1 MDNDFEYDYII
12 IGSGFGGAVSALR
25 LSEKGYKVLVVEQG
39 KWFNDNELPKTNW
52 EFRKWLWFPK
62 LRFFGIQNIAF
73 YKHATILNGIGVGG
87 GSLVYANTLPK
98 PKTPFFNHGSWAKL
112 ADWETD
118 LAPFYEKA
126 WKMLGATENTYLGES
141 DKQFQKLAKE
151 IGKENCFETTKVS
164 VYFGEKDKT
173 VADPYFNGEGP
184 DRTGCVLCGACMTG
198 CRNNAKNTLDKNYLY
213 LAQKKGA
220 KIISKHKVFDV
231 QPINSKDGATGY
243 VVKFKKT
250 AALFGKTQSVKAKGV
265 VFSGGVLGTIPL
277 LLKLKKSSL
286 PNLSPRLGEMVR
298 TNNEAL
304 IMNVSLDKDKDMSDG
319 IAIGSI
325 IELDENSH
333 IEPVRYGNGSGFW
346 RVTAFPMVSEKN
358 WFKRMFKLIILPLT
372 DPIKWIKVLFVK
384 DFAKSTSIILFM
396 QHLDSTLKFKK
407 GLFGMKS
414 KMDKGM
420 PPSAFIPEAHEIAK
434 KYSKQINGKSVVLS
448 LETVLGTP
456 STAHIL
462 GGAVMGEDAEHGVID
477 KNNKV
482 FAYENIFVC
491 DGSFISANPG
501 VNPALSIT
509 AITER
514 AMSLI
519 PEKNNKTL

>member
-1 MDNDFEYDYII
+1 MNKEFDYDYII

-25 LSEKGYKVLVVEQG
+25 LTEKGYKVLVIEKG
-39 KWFNDNELPKTNW
+39 KWFGDDDLPKTNW
-52 EFRKWLWFPK
+52 NLRKWLWFPS

-73 YKHATILNGIGVGG
+73 FKHATILNGIGVGG

-98 PKTPFFNHGSWAKL
+98 PKTPFYNHGSWAKL
-112 ADWETD
+112 TDWETE
-118 LAPFYEKA
+118 LAPFYETA
-126 WKMLGATENTYLGES
+126 WKMLGATGNQYLGES
-141 DKQFQKLAKE
+141 DKQFQKLAKD
-151 IGKENCFETTKVS
+151 IGKEKSFEPTKVS

-184 DRTGCVLCGACMTG
+184 DRTGCVLCGSCMTG
-198 CRNNAKNTLDKNYLY
+198 CRHNAKNTLDKNYLY

-220 KIISKHKVFDV
+220 KIIAEHNVYDV
-231 QPINSKDGATGY
+231 QAINTNDLSEGY
-243 VVKFKKT
+243 IVKFKKT
-250 AALFGKTQSVKAKGV
+250 GTLFGKKQSIKTKGV
-265 VFSGGVLGTIPL
+265 IFSGGVLGTIPL
-277 LLKLKKSSL
+277 LLKFKKSSL
-286 PNLSPRLGEMVR
+286 PNLSPRVGEMVR

-325 IELDENSH
+325 IDLDDNSH

-346 RVTAFPMVSEKN
+346 RALAFPMVSEKN
-358 WFKRMFKLIILPLT
+358 WFKRMIKLFILPFT
-372 DPIKWIKVLFVK
+372 DPIKWLKVLFVK

-407 GLFGMKS
+407 GIFGMKS
-414 KMDKGM
+414 KLDKGE
-420 PPSAFIPEAHEIAK
+420 PPSAFISEAHEIAK
-434 KYSKQINGKSVVLS
+434 KYSKQINAKSVVLS
-448 LETVLGTP
+448 LETVVGTP

-462 GGAVMGEDAEHGVID
+462 GGAVMGNDAEHGVID
-477 KNNKV
+477 KDNRI
-482 FAYENIFVC
+482 FGYENLYVC

-514 AMSLI
+514 AMSKI
-519 PEKNNKTL
+519 PKKTI